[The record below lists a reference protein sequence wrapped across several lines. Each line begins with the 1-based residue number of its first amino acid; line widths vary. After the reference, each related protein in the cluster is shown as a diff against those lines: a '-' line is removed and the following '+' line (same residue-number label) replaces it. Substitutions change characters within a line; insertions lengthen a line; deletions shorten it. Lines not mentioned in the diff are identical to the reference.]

1 MWHITLHWNGAKTG
15 ANQTTKAQ
23 IEDLREFPAKA
34 DEMQLDAARKD
45 GAGAYCGK
53 YTVEWDDYEPDDERD
68 PREEEDLDDVG
79 G

>member
-1 MWHITLHWNGAKTG
+1 MWRVTLHFNDIKLG
-15 ANQTTKAQ
+15 ANQTLEAQ

-45 GAGAYCGK
+45 GAGVYAGK
-53 YTVEWDDYEPDDERD
+53 YTVEWDHGQWDEPEPD
-68 PREEEDLDDVG
+68 EEEGLDDVG